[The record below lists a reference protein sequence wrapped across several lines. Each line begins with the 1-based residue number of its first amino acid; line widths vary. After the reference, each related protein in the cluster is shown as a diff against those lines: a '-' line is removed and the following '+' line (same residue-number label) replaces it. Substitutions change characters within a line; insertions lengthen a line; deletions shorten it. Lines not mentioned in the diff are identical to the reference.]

1 MANNV
6 KFELNREGVKELMQS
21 KEMMA
26 VCRQYADAAMSSL
39 GSGYEVSEMVGKT
52 RVNVQIEAA
61 TFRARQ
67 ENLQNNT
74 ILKSLPRGL

>member
-1 MANNV
+1 MAKNF

-21 KEMMA
+21 KEMMEA
-26 VCRQYADAAMSSL
+26 CKKYADAAMASL

-52 RVNVQIEAA
+52 RVNVQIEA
-61 TFRARQ
+61 TSFQARQ
-67 ENLQNNT
+67 ENLKNNT